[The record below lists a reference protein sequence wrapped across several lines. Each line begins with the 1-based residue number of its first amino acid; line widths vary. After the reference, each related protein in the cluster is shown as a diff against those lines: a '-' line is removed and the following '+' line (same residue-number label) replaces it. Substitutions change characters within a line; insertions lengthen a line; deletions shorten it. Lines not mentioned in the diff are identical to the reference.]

1 MEEVKVLFK
10 PEVEHFLNE
19 LIYILYKEN
28 YFSYLENA
36 IDYKDKIIDFIEE
49 NISNFPYKNT
59 PLPLYSL
66 GSKYIFYNSNSR
78 TTWYVFFENEDHQ
91 YLTTYI
97 ANNHTEIAKL
107 LKP

>member
-1 MEEVKVLFK
+1 MAEVKVFFK

-59 PLPLYSL
+59 PEATESPHPAHQGAQWEWNPKAGTSL
-66 GSKYIFYNSNSR
+66 
-78 TTWYVFFENEDHQ
+78 
-91 YLTTYI
+91 
-97 ANNHTEIAKL
+97 
-107 LKP
+107 